1 MKKYDYQIDLNAE
14 KAPAQILKRIGLNKT
29 VLEVGCSSGS
39 QTRILTNELN
49 CKVTCVEI
57 DEKTAEKAKE
67 FCDNVIVGSIEN
79 IDLATIAPAKT
90 FDVITFSDVL
100 EHLVFPSDTLRRV
113 LSLLKDDGYILA
125 SIPNIVHASIIFE
138 MIHGNFDYR
147 RYGLLD
153 DTHIKFF
160 TKRSII
166 YTFENAGLVI
176 EEVHRVLR
184 KPKDTEFG
192 TLLRTEQE
200 KQIMDYI
207 YANNDECETFQY
219 IVKATKQNQQFKS
232 GWTTSQDELDKL
244 KKQIVQYQT
253 TVDEKDQQIE
263 KLNGQLTWIDNKFLS
278 KVVKT
283 IKHWMKG

>member
-79 IDLATIAPAKT
+79 IDLATIASAKT

-253 TVDEKDQQIE
+253 AVDEKNQQIE